1 MKLNYKGTAV
11 LAACCIAFAGMPVD
25 SFAKST
31 PKAAQKSA
39 AKGGPAGGGTQLL
52 DNFLKVDWSTA
63 KDNSSEVKLSQVAGP
78 GGSAL
83 RMSYDLKNGKW
94 VAISKGFVIDDFK
107 GKAISF
113 QMKSKGANNNLEV
126 KLVDEDGTN
135 YGVKRPV
142 LTESEDWTTV
152 NLSEADFSYWWGGDP
167 ALGPIK
173 AIYFAVSA
181 GDGGAGEVIV
191 ANLQM
196 GTASKEGHI
205 GKGGL
210 IFDGQSKEGWMVA
223 KGEGSSL
230 ALEVVP
236 GEKGAKAMALKYMIP
251 AGQWVSVRRNLS
263 ADISATPN
271 QRLVL
276 RMKGEGD
283 PCDVEIK
290 LIDRDDSTFG
300 KVFSG
305 AAGTGA
311 WTDVSIPLSEFAYM
325 WGGDSNLDVS
335 LIRYLDIA
343 ISGSGGTG
351 KVMVG
356 GIRLVK

>member
-1 MKLNYKGTAV
+1 MFTNHKTSSV
-11 LAACCIAFAGMPVD
+11 LAAVCLALGGLAVDINAQSAGKKTSKAD
-25 SFAKST
+25 AADAK
-31 PKAAQKSA
+31 A
-39 AKGGPAGGGTQLL
+39 GTQIL
-52 DNFLKVDWSTA
+52 DNFIKVDWSTA
-63 KDNSSEVKLSQVAGP
+63 KDSSSEAKLSQVAGP

-83 RMSYDLKNGKW
+83 RISYDLKNGKW
-94 VAISKGFVIDDFK
+94 IAVSKGFSIDDFK

-142 LTESEDWTTV
+142 LTESEDWTTI

-167 ALGPIK
+167 ALGSIK

-181 GDGGAGEVIV
+181 GDGGAGEVML

-196 GTASKEGHI
+196 GKASKEGHI
-205 GKGGL
+205 GKGGM

-230 ALEVVP
+230 ALEVGP
-236 GEKGAKAMALKYMIP
+236 GEKGSKAMALKYTIP
-251 AGQWVSVRRNLS
+251 AGQWVSIRRNLS
-263 ADISATPN
+263 ADLSALTN
-271 QRLVL
+271 QRLVI

-300 KVFSG
+300 KVLSG
-305 AAGTGA
+305 AAGSGEWA
-311 WTDVSIPLSEFAYM
+311 DVSIPLSEFAYM
-325 WGGDSNLDVS
+325 WGGDSELDAS
-335 LIRYLDIA
+335 LVRYLDIA
-343 ISGSGGTG
+343 ISGVGGTG
-351 KVMVG
+351 KVMIGSV
-356 GIRLVK
+356 RLSK